1 MFNPKTTM
9 LYLLDF
15 VNTGDGLHIKKYWFI
30 NYSYVLRDDNDDVNI
45 TTYTNAKLVY
55 LADWL

>member
-1 MFNPKTTM
+1 M